1 MSLNI
6 SQEHLDYCS
15 DVSMTFV
22 WNAFSTRQQT
32 SIIKPLKEGTVR
44 DSDCTTVMIA
54 NCIAKKLGVPLIRI
68 SKWSILIS
76 PEIKIGHPVWEV
88 LKKHYQMC
96 KVILPEDCEEIEEDL
111 EQLALCEETPSHER
125 SHQHPLHFDRGEVSN
140 KLFTE
145 FKKEL
150 VFPVKLEPEQRDF
163 LERLEEGK
171 ISHLKV
177 KIDQNSYNYTNN
189 MLLKEDI

>member
-1 MSLNI
+1 MW
-6 SQEHLDYCS
+6 
-15 DVSMTFV
+15 V
-22 WNAFSTRQQT
+22 
-32 SIIKPLKEGTVR
+32 
-44 DSDCTTVMIA
+44 
-54 NCIAKKLGVPLIRI
+54 
-68 SKWSILIS
+68 
-76 PEIKIGHPVWEV
+76 V
-88 LKKHYQMC
+88 LKNQYQMC
-96 KVILPEDCEEIEEDL
+96 KVILPEDCEEIEEEL
-111 EQLALCEETPSHER
+111 ERLELCSEESWRER
-125 SHQHPLHFDRGEVSN
+125 NNRHPLHFDRGAVSN

-177 KIDQNSYNYTNN
+177 KIDQNSYNYTNE